1 MLLNRYN
8 IKAEVERNNLDIVK
22 EKISLKEKERRTT
35 NTELAKIS
43 FSMIG
48 QGLKEFI
55 YDRTM
60 IYRVIMGLTGAYV
73 VGIGCKSIF
82 GLFTKFFNS
91 KFMTPKLVRET
102 SRVPFNKFYQIP
114 IRNFIKYKQTLN
126 SIKTQKDIFKG
137 IILKPDLEDQ
147 LRIISKSIMN
157 RKKHFTP
164 FRNLL
169 LHGPPGTGK
178 TLFAKQL
185 AKKSGL
191 DFAILT
197 GADVAP
203 LGTISVSE
211 IHKLFDWAES
221 SSNGKLKKIKNN
233 LIRFT
238 NIR

>member
-1 MLLNRYN
+1 MLFNRYN
-8 IKAEVERNNLDIVK
+8 IKAEVERKNLDLVK

-48 QGLKEFI
+48 EGLKTFI
-55 YDRTM
+55 YDKTM

-82 GLFTKFFNS
+82 GLFTKYFS
-91 KFMTPKLVRET
+91 AKFMTPKLIRET
-102 SRVPFNKFYQIP
+102 SRVPLNRFYQIP
-114 IRNFIKYKQTLN
+114 LNNLVKFKQIIN
-126 SIKTQKDIFKG
+126 AGNTQMDIFKG
-137 IILKPDLEDQ
+137 IILKPELEEQ
-147 LRIISKSIMN
+147 LKIISKSIAN

-191 DFAILT
+191 DYAILT

-221 SSNGKLKKIKNN
+221 SSNGILFNN
-233 LIRFT
+233 H
-238 NIR
+238 

>member
-1 MLLNRYN
+1 MLFNRYN
-8 IKAEVERNNLDIVK
+8 IKAEVERKNLDLVK

-48 QGLKEFI
+48 EGLKTFI
-55 YDRTM
+55 YDKTM

-82 GLFTKFFNS
+82 GLFTKYFS
-91 KFMTPKLVRET
+91 AKFMTPKLIRET
-102 SRVPFNKFYQIP
+102 SRVPLNRFYQIP
-114 IRNFIKYKQTLN
+114 LNNFVKFKQIIN
-126 SIKTQKDIFKG
+126 SGNTQMDIFKG
-137 IILKPDLEDQ
+137 IILKPELEEQ
-147 LRIISKSIMN
+147 LKIISKSIAN

-191 DFAILT
+191 DYAILT

-221 SSNGKLKKIKNN
+221 SSNGILFNN
-233 LIRFT
+233 H
-238 NIR
+238 

>member
-1 MLLNRYN
+1 MLFNRYN
-8 IKAEVERNNLDIVK
+8 IKAEVERKNLDLVK

-55 YDRTM
+55 YDKTM

-73 VGIGCKSIF
+73 VGIGCKS
-82 GLFTKFFNS
+82 FFALVS
-91 KFMTPKLVRET
+91 KYLSAKFMTPKLIRET
-102 SRVPFNKFYQIP
+102 SRVPINRFYEIP
-114 IRNFIKYKQTLN
+114 INRFLKFKQTCN
-126 SIKTQKDIFKG
+126 IGNTEKDIFKG
-137 IILKPDLEDQ
+137 IILKPELEDQ
-147 LRIISKSIMN
+147 LKIISKSIIN

-169 LHGPPGTGK
+169 LYGPPGTGK

-203 LGTISVSE
+203 LGNIAVTE

-221 SSNGKLKKIKNN
+221 SSNGKLEIV
-233 LIRFT
+233 IIYIFF
-238 NIR
+238 

>member
-1 MLLNRYN
+1 MLFNRYN
-8 IKAEVERNNLDIVK
+8 IKAEVERKNLDLVK

-48 QGLKEFI
+48 EGLKQFI
-55 YDRTM
+55 YDKTM

-82 GLFTKFFNS
+82 GIFTKFFTA
-91 KFMTPKLVRET
+91 KFMTPKLIRET
-102 SRVPFNKFYQIP
+102 SRLPINKFYQIP
-114 IRNFIKYKQTLN
+114 IRNIIKYKQTLN
-126 SIKTQKDIFKG
+126 ANNTQKDIFKG

-147 LRIISKSIMN
+147 LKIISKSIIN

-203 LGTISVSE
+203 LGTIAVTE

-221 SSNGKLKKIKNN
+221 SSNGILY
-233 LIRFT
+233 
-238 NIR
+238 

>member
-1 MLLNRYN
+1 MLFNRYN
-8 IKAEVERNNLDIVK
+8 IKAEVERKNIGLVK
-22 EKISLKEKERRTT
+22 EKIALKEKERRTT

-48 QGLKEFI
+48 QGLQQFI
-55 YDRTM
+55 YDKTM

-73 VGIGCKSIF
+73 VGIGCKSFF
-82 GLFTKFFNS
+82 GLLSKFLS
-91 KFMTPKLVRET
+91 AKFMTPKLIRET
-102 SRVPFNKFYQIP
+102 SRIPLSKFYRIP
-114 IRNFIKYKQTLN
+114 IKNLSRYKTALGN
-126 SIKTQKDIFKG
+126 INNTEKDIFKG
-137 IILKPDLEDQ
+137 IILKPELENQ
-147 LRIISKSIMN
+147 LKIISKSIVN

-169 LHGPPGTGK
+169 LYGPPGTGK

-203 LGTISVSE
+203 LGSVSVSE
-211 IHKLFDWAES
+211 IHKLFDWAET
-221 SSNGKLKKIKNN
+221 SSNGILDYNIINKKK
-233 LIRFT
+233 
-238 NIR
+238 